1 MQVEEELNRVNPLH
15 RGFTTVEGTGAVN
28 NRNNTGGVLI
38 IETGSQMVN
47 PNAWGGQRQAGHL
60 DGVRNFPTANS
71 RSINDDESNL
81 GKNARGQ
88 TTGEVGGTLYMD
100 EHVPESS
107 QMDII
112 RLQQSPPPI
121 RR

>member
-1 MQVEEELNRVNPLH
+1 M
-15 RGFTTVEGTGAVN
+15 
-28 NRNNTGGVLI
+28 
-38 IETGSQMVN
+38 N
-47 PNAWGGQRQAGHL
+47 PNAWRGPRQAEQL
-60 DGVRNFPTANS
+60 DGVRNFQTANS

-100 EHVPESS
+100 EHVPETSR
-107 QMDII
+107 MDII
-112 RLQQSPPPI
+112 RVQQSPPPI